1 MLSHR
6 RSAGN
11 NFVDAA
17 ARLILNVGFA
27 ASETAVISSC
37 RTRIRCKLS
46 SLKTVPDALLVL
58 SFVEELPHSPKF
70 DVRVRESEREQERV
84 GERERERVGERVGER
99 EGERESGRVSGR
111 VRALSCSRRALGVP
125 CVVSFVSGVAAPSL
139 HRGRPRSTP
148 SLRGDSQRPP
158 ALTSTRSS
166 RLEFPSA
173 VTLPLGEGTYGSQP
187 QACVRCLRAA
197 RPCRCFKRPAE
208 RIQADKN
215 EWAGSHLTNLFQER
229 MGWFPPYVSCFRL
242 GWAGSHRTRPG
253 GIFSPLAPLLRS
265 KTTPHLKRF

>member
-1 MLSHR
+1 MSLVSGVAAPSLHLGR
-6 RSAGN
+6 PRSTPTCSRS
-11 NFVDAA
+11 VDDTGLVAREVAELESALA
-17 ARLILNVGFA
+17 AR
-27 ASETAVISSC
+27 
-37 RTRIRCKLS
+37 
-46 SLKTVPDALLVL
+46 
-58 SFVEELPHSPKF
+58 
-70 DVRVRESEREQERV
+70 VRVLTCHSAHFTLLRV
-84 GERERERVGERVGER
+84 VCHCWSTR
-99 EGERESGRVSGR
+99 S
-111 VRALSCSRRALGVP
+111 VRALWCSRRALGVP
-125 CVVSFVSGVAAPSL
+125 CAVSFVSGVAAPSL

-148 SLRGDSQRPP
+148 SLRGDSLRPP
-158 ALTSTRSS
+158 ALATTCSS

-173 VTLPLGEGTYGSQP
+173 VALPLGEGTYGSQP

-215 EWAGSHLTNLFQER
+215 GWAGSHLTNLFQER

-265 KTTPHLKRF
+265 IPPLI